1 MTLKVNTSKSHSQ
14 TGQLSIFL
22 GIVMLIIVSMIAFIV
37 NVGLFVKAK
46 INLQNAVDAAAYSGA
61 ATQARQLTNIAHL
74 NWEIRNTYKEWM
86 FKYYVL
92 GQMGLPNVRSNP
104 PVQNG
109 AHGMNFTLKQFS
121 PPGTG
126 SVILTDP
133 NNFDRFNVPSICIH
147 FGQFNHNICEIYDVP
162 GLPRF
167 PAPGLPNIQQA
178 HEDFLD
184 SITATKSKDCSFRS
198 NVNFATALQWAY
210 GTKAQVIEGATLIAS
225 DRMGAWPQALELG
238 MRMRNLEYIV
248 NIPPHPEAICTES
261 QPGCVTLD
269 SLTVNEDDP
278 LLSSF
283 SERTTKA
290 FMSAFRSLAGGTNKS
305 SRDLAINFKLTEL
318 KPEPFAAQQNTVS
331 TFLIPSNKNFPTT
344 GEPASNKYYL
354 DLQAYPVNMVTFYT
368 SFITQDSKFQSA
380 SGGSSVTVEG
390 TCAGTKTA
398 LPVPGYLMGFVKN
411 PEVMTYYAVK
421 GETKYIG
428 MFYPFSDELGIELQ
442 AYSAAK
448 PFGGRVGPR
457 LFTFNDTGGGV
468 KARDDSDNKISSA
481 YIAGIKADSDGFS
494 PGFPLPV
501 DSSSV
506 PFWVSSPDD
515 VIGGVPAN
523 NASQAKFVVPN
534 ILYDALPGAAQSSLS
549 EQKGANV
556 TKILIVEK
564 RNNAANF
571 NSGEVVGLW
580 NVNQFQ
586 SLKANLPE
594 GLGAAPMTASQVNE
608 AMEKARRPTF
618 YEALNYMI
626 PTFSDTPKAD
636 QGQEA
641 MFTIPLTDHVG
652 SGPGGSRVY
661 ALYAPLFGENTLYD
675 DLPSIEKVIQDYIN
689 SNGQGVKTFT
699 DALKDA
705 AEKIRS
711 KGSTDSS
718 GAKNYEGAADTIY
731 DDVAGLS
738 ISASNCDAASMAAKF
753 DHFFLKD
760 SSVCGIDPLKKTFV
774 EYVNKSQT
782 DDEFPQRPY
791 ATFYRSTFFPG
802 FEFANSEIGING
814 PSNLEVSTGY
824 MPGPRQ
830 NGTELGQERMA
841 ISGDEIDR
849 SLKRN
854 SYSTKFFAIEKV
866 LQGSA
871 QHPYGDPMLFMERT
885 GLQEWPD
892 FTGIDMLNKL
902 PDSELQG
909 FFGPDH

>member
-1 MTLKVNTSKSHSQ
+1 MTPIVTTSKRHSQ
-14 TGQLSIFL
+14 AGQLSIFL
-22 GIVMLIIVSMIAFIV
+22 GIVMLIVVSMIAFIV

-46 INLQNAVDAAAYSGA
+46 INLQNAVDSAAYAGA

-92 GQMGLPNVRSNP
+92 GQMGLPNIRSNP
-104 PVQNG
+104 PTQLG
-109 AHGMNFTLKQFS
+109 APGMNFTLKQFS
-121 PPGTG
+121 PPGVG
-126 SVILTDP
+126 SIILTDA

-210 GTKAQVIEGATLIAS
+210 GTQTQVIDGATLIAS

-248 NIPPHPEAICTES
+248 NIPPHPQSICTES
-261 QPGCVTLD
+261 QPGCVTFD
-269 SLTVNEDDP
+269 SISVNENNP
-278 LLSSF
+278 LLSAF
-283 SERTTKA
+283 SERTSKA
-290 FMSAFRSLAGGTNKS
+290 FMSAYRSLAGGVDKAN
-305 SRDLAINFKLTEL
+305 RDLAINFKLTEL
-318 KPEPFAAQQNTVS
+318 KPEPFVANENTVS
-331 TFLIPSNKNFPTT
+331 TFLIPSGKNYPTT
-344 GEPASNKYYL
+344 GEPANTKYYL

-368 SFITQDSKFQSA
+368 SFITQDSTFQS
-380 SGGSSVTVEG
+380 SGGGTAITVEG

-428 MFYPFSDELGIELQ
+428 LFYPFTAEGVDLA

-448 PFGGRVGPR
+448 PFGGRIGPR
-457 LFTFNDTGGGV
+457 LFSFNDTQSGV

-481 YIAGIKADSDGFS
+481 YAAGIKADVTGFT

-501 DSSSV
+501 DSATV

-515 VIGGVPAN
+515 VIGGVPAS
-523 NASQAKFVVPN
+523 NADQAKFVVPN
-534 ILYDALPGAAQSSLS
+534 ILYDATPGAAQSSLT

-556 TKILIVEK
+556 TKVLIIEK
-564 RNNAANF
+564 RDNAASF
-571 NSGEVVGLW
+571 NAGEVVGLW
-580 NVNQFQ
+580 NPNQFQ

-594 GLGAAPMTASQVNE
+594 GLGSAPMTASQVNE
-608 AMEKARRPTF
+608 AMEKARRPTW
-618 YEALNYMI
+618 YEALNYTI
-626 PTFSDTPKAD
+626 PTFSESPKAD
-636 QGQEA
+636 TGQEA
-641 MFTIPLTDHVG
+641 MFTVPLTDIVG
-652 SGPGGSRVY
+652 SGPGGNRIY
-661 ALYAPLFGENTLYD
+661 ALFAPLFGENTLYE
-675 DLPSIEKVIQDYIN
+675 DLPAIEKVIQDYIN
-689 SNGQGVKTFT
+689 SNDKAVKTFT

-705 AEKIRS
+705 AEQIRS

-718 GAKNYEGAADTIY
+718 GARNYEEAADTIY

-738 ISASNCDAASMAAKF
+738 ISSSNCDAASMAAKF
-753 DHFFLKD
+753 DQFFLRD

-774 EYVNKSQT
+774 EYVNKSQS
-782 DDEFPQRPY
+782 DDEFAQRPY
-791 ATFYRSTFFPG
+791 ATFYRSSLIVG
-802 FEFANSEIGING
+802 DEFNNGEIGITG
-814 PSNLEVSTGY
+814 PSNLDVSTGY
-824 MPGPRQ
+824 VPGTRQ
-830 NGTELGQERMA
+830 TGTELGGERAA
-841 ISGDEIDR
+841 ISGDEISR

-854 SYSTKFFAIEKV
+854 SYSTKFFAVEKV
-866 LQGSA
+866 LQSSA
-871 QHPYGDPMLFMERT
+871 QHPYGDPMIFMERT

-892 FTGIDMLNKL
+892 FTGIDIVNKL
-902 PDSELQG
+902 PDSQLQG

>member
-1 MTLKVNTSKSHSQ
+1 
-14 TGQLSIFL
+14 
-22 GIVMLIIVSMIAFIV
+22 MLIVVSMIAFIV

-46 INLQNAVDAAAYSGA
+46 INLQNSVDAAAYAGA
-61 ATQARQLTNIAHL
+61 ATQARQLTNIAHV

-92 GQMGLPNVRSNP
+92 GQMGLPNVRAAEP
-104 PVQNG
+104 IQNG
-109 AHGMNFTLKQFS
+109 AAGMNFTLKQFS
-121 PPGTG
+121 PPGA
-126 SVILTDP
+126 SSIILTDA

-210 GTKAQVIEGATLIAS
+210 GTQKQVIDGATLIAS

-248 NIPPHPEAICTES
+248 NMPPFPESVCTEPG
-261 QPGCVTLD
+261 PGCVTFD
-269 SLTVNEDDP
+269 SIMTPGGDP
-278 LLSSF
+278 LVSSF
-283 SERTTKA
+283 SERTSKA
-290 FMSAFRSLAGGTNKS
+290 FMSAYRSLAGGVDKAN
-305 SRDLAINFKLTEL
+305 RDLAINFKLTEL
-318 KPEPFAAQQNTVS
+318 KPEPFVAGENTVS
-331 TFLIPSNKNFPTT
+331 TFLIPSNKTYPTS
-344 GEPASNKYYL
+344 GEPVNTKYYL

-368 SFITQDSKFQSA
+368 SFITQDSTFQS
-380 SGGSSVTVEG
+380 SGGGAAITVEG

-421 GETKYIG
+421 GESRYVG
-428 MFYPFSDELGIELQ
+428 LFYPFTDQDGIELT

-448 PFGGRVGPR
+448 PFGGRIGPR

-481 YIAGIKADSDGFS
+481 YIAGIKADVTGFT

-501 DSSSV
+501 DSATV

-515 VIGGVPAN
+515 VIGGVPSN

-534 ILYDALPGAAQSSLS
+534 ILYDATPGAVQGSLT

-556 TKILIVEK
+556 TKILIIER
-564 RNNAANF
+564 RNTAADFNA
-571 NSGEVVGLW
+571 GEVVGLW
-580 NVNQFQ
+580 NPSQFK
-586 SLKANLPE
+586 SIRANLPE
-594 GLGAAPMTASQVNE
+594 GLGAAPMTAPQVNE
-608 AMEKARRPTF
+608 AMEKARRPTW

-626 PTFSDTPKAD
+626 PTFSDTPRTD
-636 QGQEA
+636 QTQEA
-641 MFTIPLTDHVG
+641 MFTLPLSDIVG
-652 SGPGGSRVY
+652 TGPGNSRIY
-661 ALYAPLFGENTLYD
+661 ALFAPLFGENTLYD

-689 SNGQGVKTFT
+689 SNGQAVKTFT

-705 AEKIRS
+705 ADQIRS

-718 GAKNYEGAADTIY
+718 GARNYEGAADTIY

-760 SSVCGIDPLKKTFV
+760 TTVCGIDPLKKTFV
-774 EYVNKSQT
+774 EYVNKSQS
-782 DDEFPQRPY
+782 DDEFPSRPY
-791 ATFYRSTFFPG
+791 NTFYRSSFIPG
-802 FEFANSEIGING
+802 AEFSNGEVGITG
-814 PSNLEVSTGY
+814 PGNLDVSTGFV
-824 MPGPRQ
+824 PGPRQ
-830 NGTELGQERMA
+830 NGTELGGERSA
-841 ISGDEIDR
+841 IAGTELGR

-854 SYSTKFFAIEKV
+854 SYSTKFFAVEKV
-866 LQGSA
+866 LQSSS
-871 QHPYGDPMLFMERT
+871 QNPYGDPMIFMERT

-892 FTGIDMLNKL
+892 FTGIDIVNKL
-902 PDSELQG
+902 PDSQLQG